1 MKKRMAILM
10 SMAIAANMIAS
21 VPVCATDIFT
31 DSMTTDSATTQEADD
46 DSFSDGSGTPDF
58 ADEQENVQAAQDGGA
73 QSAKEPPVVTT
84 EPENV
89 FGTLTYKIKGQFG
102 TDYVD
107 NIQQISVNGN
117 DLTKASFS
125 SWLTKG
131 EYYLCGSSDQYIKF
145 SADSFEVNDQI
156 VIKSTGYKDLTL
168 KVTGTGKQW
177 AVEKV
182 TSQTEP
188 EQTKDAPTFVGD
200 QVEISYTDY
209 KIIKPADENTDSDY
223 ISKITEISVDG
234 TKWDKTNS
242 AAALFGR
249 NAYYPDSSENR
260 VVFDS
265 TVLHTGN
272 VITIK
277 SDGYKELY
285 LKVNAEGNAF
295 TVVATDSDKT
305 NINGAS
311 NGVNTLHVRLKGYFE
326 SAVTGQKKYDAVSG
340 ASTSVSSNK
349 NSNVVVEAADLPDGK
364 EPVEDD
370 WKELTKTS
378 VKIDTKNTKVNI
390 DSKSGMAGMYS
401 TYDSSLSLSGTPAEI
416 GTYPVSVTL
425 TDESGRTVTSNELT
439 FKVYSTNEKLADH
452 LKLANATKTADGKYM
467 YNMDPWLIP
476 YFNDTDDIVTVPA
489 EIKAWYG
496 SHTSGTYGELGYAVS
511 EGKATTQ
518 TLIIPDRCNLTMVNM
533 KVLSSVKIKV
543 ENGGTLNL
551 RDSSIY
557 GQIEVENGGTISVN
571 HDDYSG
577 KFLTGTSVNGQ
588 LILNDGATI
597 KNSMIY
603 SNTNFLTDG
612 TQARHNTS
620 PVVVTNGNVK
630 VEGKVYIKGDEA
642 ATGTDPATGKSY
654 SGQPALKVSSGTL
667 TIGEGSQLA
676 AYGGGNIATTSVGGA
691 AVILDN
697 GKISGAGTLI
707 AVAGRGDGDNGG
719 NAVEG
724 TGNVETAKA
733 YLEGGST
740 YSFMNK
746 NAEPGK
752 AYTESVT
759 ISPSTKGTAVNGK
772 KMTSNSESAP
782 DTYWS
787 DIIKTPDDKIQNCTI
802 SDTTIIQTVN
812 PTPSVK
818 PSPSVNPSPSVK
830 PSPSVNPSVTPAPT
844 VTPIPDTYPEGTEKD
859 KNGNL
864 VTPKGIVISSDGTVT
879 LPDGTKLTPDADG
892 KKPTVNKDETVTD
905 TKGNIYS
912 TDGSIT
918 DSDGNYTRPA
928 KAVIKNVSVSK
939 NSVKMV
945 LNEECKGALNYD
957 YVIGTSEDMLKTR
970 QYTKVLKNQEDLKS
984 AFAYMDKGTWY
995 VACHAWLK
1003 GEDGKKVFGQWSEIH
1018 KVDVSA
1024 ITPQTPVI
1032 SKVTV
1037 KGSTVTVKYTKS
1049 KNAQGYDV
1057 VLSDTLTKTNGQKR
1071 PAVSGENYYVKKIKG
1086 NTVTVTFKNVKS
1098 GTYYIGLHA
1107 WNRTSED
1114 NSKTFS
1120 EWSNVR
1126 KVKMK

>member
-10 SMAIAANMIAS
+10 SMAIATNMIAS
-21 VPVCATDIFT
+21 VPVCAADIFT
-31 DSMTTDSATTQEADD
+31 DSMTTDSAITQEADD
-46 DSFSDGSGTPDF
+46 DSFSDGSGTLDF
-58 ADEQENVQAAQDGGA
+58 ADEQDNVQAAQAEGT
-73 QSAKEPPVVTT
+73 QSATEPPEVKAEYDWGDLYLICSEDYITHITKITVND
-84 EPENV
+84 EQWSKILYSWDAAEK
-89 FGTLTYKIKGQFG
+89 TYKLIP
-102 TDYVD
+102 TDSKVQLYTS
-107 NIQQISVNGN
+107 NSISQN
-117 DLTKASFS
+117 DR
-125 SWLTKG
+125 
-131 EYYLCGSSDQYIKF
+131 
-145 SADSFEVNDQI
+145 I
-156 VIKSTGYKDLTL
+156 VITSTGYKDLTL

-182 TSQTEP
+182 ISQPEP
-188 EQTKDAPTFVGD
+188 EQVQDAPAFTGNH
-200 QVEISYTDY
+200 VEISGTDY
-209 KIIKPADENTDSDY
+209 KIIKPADENNVSDY
-223 ISKITEISVDG
+223 INKITEVSVDG
-234 TKWDKTNS
+234 TVWDKTDY
-242 AAALFGR
+242 AIALYGR
-249 NAYYPDSSENR
+249 KAYYPDSSHNR
-260 VVFDS
+260 IVFDS
-265 TVLHTGN
+265 TVLHIGN

-277 SDGYKELY
+277 SDGYKNLY
-285 LKVNAEGNAF
+285 LKVTAEGNDF
-295 TVVATDSDKT
+295 TVVTADSGET

-326 SAVTGQKKYDAVSG
+326 SAVTGQQKYDAVSG

-349 NSNVVVEAADLPDGK
+349 NSNVVVQAADLPDGQ
-364 EPVEDD
+364 EPVEAD
-370 WKELTKTS
+370 WKELKETG
-378 VKIDTKNTKVNI
+378 VKIDTKNTKVKI

-416 GTYPVSVTL
+416 GTYPVSVTV

-452 LKLANATKTADGKYM
+452 LKLDNATQTADRKYM
-467 YNMDPWLIP
+467 YDMDPWVIP
-476 YFNDTDDIVTVPA
+476 DFNDTDDIVTVPA

-511 EGKATTQ
+511 EGEATTQ
-518 TLIIPDRCNLTMVNM
+518 TLIIPDGCNLTMVNM

-577 KFLTGTSVNGQ
+577 KFLTGTSINGQ

-642 ATGTDPATGKSY
+642 ATGTDSATGKSY

-667 TIGEGSQLA
+667 TVGEGSQLA
-676 AYGGGNIATTSVGGA
+676 VYGGGNIATTSVGGA

-697 GKISGAGTLI
+697 GTISGAGTLI

-733 YLEGGST
+733 YLEGGSA
-740 YSFMNK
+740 YLFMNK

-759 ISPSTKGTAVNGK
+759 VSPSTKGTAVNGK
-772 KMTSNSESAP
+772 KITSNSESAP

-787 DIIKTPDDKIQNCTI
+787 DITETPDDKIQNCTI
-802 SDTTIIQTVN
+802 SDTAIIQTVKPLPPVN
-812 PTPSVK
+812 SSPSAGPTITI
-818 PSPSVNPSPSVK
+818 SPSVNPT
-830 PSPSVNPSVTPAPT
+830 VTPVPT
-844 VTPIPDTYPEGTEKD
+844 VIPIPDTYPEGTEED

-864 VTPKGIVISSDGTVT
+864 VTPEGIVISSDGTVT

-905 TKGNIYS
+905 TKGNTYS

-928 KAVIKNVSVSK
+928 KAIIKNVSVSK

-945 LNEECKGALNYD
+945 LNEECKGALKYD
-957 YVIGTSEDMLKTR
+957 YVIGTSEDMLKTG
-970 QYTKVLKNQEDLKS
+970 QYTKVLKNQEELKS

-995 VACHAWLK
+995 VACHAWFK

-1024 ITPQTPVI
+1024 TTPQTPVI

-1037 KGSTVTVKYTKS
+1037 KGSAVTVKYTKS
-1049 KNAQGYDV
+1049 KNSQGYDV

>member
-10 SMAIAANMIAS
+10 SMAIATNMIAS
-21 VPVCATDIFT
+21 VPVCAADIFT
-31 DSMTTDSATTQEADD
+31 DSMTTDSAITQEADD

-58 ADEQENVQAAQDGGA
+58 ADEQENVQAAQDEGT
-73 QSAKEPPVVTT
+73 QSAKEPPEVTT
-84 EPENV
+84 EYESGFFANV
-89 FGTLTYKIKGQFG
+89 CKLKTSLDPRYVEKITG
-102 TDYVD
+102 
-107 NIQQISVNGN
+107 ISVNGTEWN
-117 DLTKASFS
+117 EVTGSWDL
-125 SWLTKG
+125 KG
-131 EYYLCGSSDQYIKF
+131 TTYIKK
-145 SADSFEVNDQI
+145 DSDGYVGLSPDTLKVGDKI
-156 VIKSTGYKDLTL
+156 VITSDGYKDLTL
-168 KVTGTGKQW
+168 KVTGTGQQW

-188 EQTKDAPTFVGD
+188 EQTKDAPAFAGD
-200 QVEISYTDY
+200 QVEILYTNY
-209 KIIKPADENTDSDY
+209 KIIKLTDVNNDSDY
-223 ISKITEISVDG
+223 ISKITKVSVDG
-234 TKWDKTNS
+234 KEWARTDS
-242 AAALFGR
+242 ATALYGR
-249 NAYYPDSSENR
+249 KAYYPDSSNNR

-285 LKVNAEGNAF
+285 LKVTAEENDF
-295 TVVATDSDKT
+295 TVIATDSGET

-326 SAVTGQKKYDAVSG
+326 SAVTGQQKYDAVSG

-349 NSNVVVEAADLPDGK
+349 NSNVVVEAADLPNGQ
-364 EPVEDD
+364 EPVEAD
-370 WKELTKTS
+370 WKELKETG

-390 DSKSGMAGMYS
+390 DSESGMAGMYS
-401 TYDSSLSLSGTPAEI
+401 TYDSSLSLSGIPAKI
-416 GTYPVSVTL
+416 GTYPVYVTV

-439 FKVYSTNEKLADH
+439 FKVYSTNEKLADY
-452 LKLANATKTADGKYM
+452 LKLENATETTDGKYM
-467 YNMDPWLIP
+467 YDMDPWVIP
-476 YFNDTDDIVTVPA
+476 DFNDTDDIVTVPA
-489 EIKAWYG
+489 GIKAWYG
-496 SHTSGTYGELGYAVS
+496 SHTSGTYGELGYAVL
-511 EGKATTQ
+511 EGDATTQ
-518 TLIIPDRCNLTMVNM
+518 TLIVPDGCNLTMVNM

-577 KFLTGTSVNGQ
+577 KFLTGTSINGQ

-642 ATGTDPATGKSY
+642 ATGTDSATGKSY

-667 TIGEGSQLA
+667 TVGEGSQLA
-676 AYGGGNIATTSVGGA
+676 VYGGGNIATTSVGGA

-697 GKISGAGTLI
+697 GTISGAGTLI

-733 YLEGGST
+733 YLEGGSA
-740 YSFMNK
+740 YLFMNK

-759 ISPSTKGTAVNGK
+759 VSPSTKGTAVNGK
-772 KMTSNSESAP
+772 KITSNSESAP

-787 DIIKTPDDKIQNCTI
+787 DITETPDDKIQNCTI
-802 SDTTIIQTVN
+802 SDTAIIQTVKPLPPVN
-812 PTPSVK
+812 SSPSAGPTITI
-818 PSPSVNPSPSVK
+818 SPSVNPT
-830 PSPSVNPSVTPAPT
+830 VTPVPT
-844 VTPIPDTYPEGTEKD
+844 VTPIPDAYPEGTKED

-864 VTPKGIVISSDGTVT
+864 VTPEGIVISSDGTVT

-905 TKGNIYS
+905 TKGNTYS

-928 KAVIKNVSVSK
+928 KAVIKNVSISK

-945 LNEECKGALNYD
+945 LNEECKGALKYD
-957 YVIGTSEDMLKTR
+957 YVIGTSEDMLKTG
-970 QYTKVLKNQEDLKS
+970 QYTKVLKNQEELKS

-995 VACHAWLK
+995 VACHAWFK

-1024 ITPQTPVI
+1024 TTPQTPVI

-1049 KNAQGYDV
+1049 KNSQGYDV

-1107 WNRTSED
+1107 WNCTSED